1 MSKQKSGVQ
10 SNRENKSYGISLQ
23 HESVGVGKSG
33 SDMTEHVKGRKQLQR
48 AHDIAVDGNSVN
60 PDEAEDRKA
69 RSKSN
74 KGFLRKI

>member
-48 AHDIAVDGNSVN
+48 ARDIAVAAISN
-60 PDEAEDRKA
+60 PHEDEDRKA